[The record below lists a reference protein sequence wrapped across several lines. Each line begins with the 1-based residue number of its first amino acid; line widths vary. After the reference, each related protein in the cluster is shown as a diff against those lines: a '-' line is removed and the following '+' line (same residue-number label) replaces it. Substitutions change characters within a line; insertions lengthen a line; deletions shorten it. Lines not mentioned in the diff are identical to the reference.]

1 MGRPKV
7 KEPKQQY
14 TVMLRPSV
22 VKEIDKFAVKAELSR
37 SQLMANLIDM
47 GLDDAKILDSMGLIS
62 AIKAGKKVIQAL
74 KNGFKKNEV

>member
-7 KEPKQQY
+7 KEPKQQF

-47 GLDDAKILDSMGLIS
+47 GLDDAKILDKMGFIS
-62 AIKAGKKVIQAL
+62 AIKAGKKVIRAL